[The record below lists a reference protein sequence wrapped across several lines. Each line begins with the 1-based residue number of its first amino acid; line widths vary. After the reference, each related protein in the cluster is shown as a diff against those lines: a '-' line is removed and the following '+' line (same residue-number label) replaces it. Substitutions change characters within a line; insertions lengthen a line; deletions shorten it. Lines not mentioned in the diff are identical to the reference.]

1 MAGAGATGRSESA
14 PTALTAVSFACLCYA
29 ASRLLDYLGLHAPTP
44 LESYPVV
51 SGCCQVAVTGVAIAG
66 VASALGRDL
75 AKPLAAGPTAL
86 HQMLAAALS
95 GSLGPV
101 VAAAEPSHACPTL
114 DSALPRVAAPRRVHA
129 LPPAAHATGP
139 PRACQPRGEVA
150 SSTPAAAAE
159 SAAPADQRSALTLPP
174 LASLSLGEAAGS
186 WTSGALSALLNPLL
200 AVCDSPPIEAM
211 RRAMSSPGAPRA
223 TQGAAPRRRRAE
235 GDAARDSSAAAATP
249 QAGVGARF
257 VTAPPER
264 LAALRVLAARS
275 AALDPARAASA
286 LGSLGLDD
294 GAARAVRAAVTDE
307 HLLQFGALLG
317 EGGCEDALRALGAR
331 EAWGGGDALL
341 GAADAGAAT
350 GDWERIVAERRD
362 GIAYEAWRRPLR
374 RGLYLYRT
382 RAVLEGVRPADVR
395 AFHLDDAARARWDE
409 AATLVARV
417 APEEA
422 APEAPESCLQKYRS
436 RFPRPMASREY
447 HYARRVWD
455 RPADG
460 GCYALCR
467 DVELPGAE
475 GAVKGAVRV
484 REYVSCIAIKA
495 HEVGTELLTCYF
507 EDSQVRPSIVKM
519 VVPKSL
525 WSLVQKYESALRDHA
540 RPKQAASSPA
550 SGLEAGG
557 PVLLISSARG
567 SARDGAAASTTPPPS
582 DRSRSLPCAGPS
594 VASRPL
600 EYFELDAHLPRFPPG
615 ALLDARRPALRRP
628 ACDPAGTLPGF
639 GRTGPAGARAGMGRD
654 GLPRGRRPHARQTTW
669 VKRIVIAA
677 GISVLHAALPGR
689 GL

>member
-1 MAGAGATGRSESA
+1 M
-14 PTALTAVSFACLCYA
+14 
-29 ASRLLDYLGLHAPTP
+29 
-44 LESYPVV
+44 
-51 SGCCQVAVTGVAIAG
+51 AIAG

-75 AKPLAAGPTAL
+75 AKPLAAGPAAL

-101 VAAAEPSHACPTL
+101 VAAPKPSHVCQTL

-129 LPPAAHATGP
+129 LPPTAHATGP

-150 SSTPAAAAE
+150 SSAPAAPAE

-174 LASLSLGEAAGS
+174 LASLSLGESAGS

-235 GDAARDSSAAAATP
+235 GDTARDSSAGAAAP
-249 QAGVGARF
+249 QAGAGARF

-317 EGGCEDALRALGAR
+317 EGGCEEALRALGAR

-436 RFPRPMASREY
+436 RFPRPMVGIAQGGFCGREGSWRMAAIMLVPGS
-447 HYARRVWD
+447 HQQVD
-455 RPADG
+455 PPHCLDPMCLPPPMPCRP
-460 GCYALCR
+460 
-467 DVELPGAE
+467 P
-475 GAVKGAVRV
+475 
-484 REYVSCIAIKA
+484 
-495 HEVGTELLTCYF
+495 
-507 EDSQVRPSIVKM
+507 
-519 VVPKSL
+519 
-525 WSLVQKYESALRDHA
+525 
-540 RPKQAASSPA
+540 
-550 SGLEAGG
+550 
-557 PVLLISSARG
+557 
-567 SARDGAAASTTPPPS
+567 ASTTTRAASGTGRPTAAAM
-582 DRSRSLPCAGPS
+582 RCAATWSCPE
-594 VASRPL
+594 VR
-600 EYFELDAHLPRFPPG
+600 
-615 ALLDARRPALRRP
+615 
-628 ACDPAGTLPGF
+628 
-639 GRTGPAGARAGMGRD
+639 RAGWMRVHRLALSVSVGRQ
-654 GLPRGRRPHARQTTW
+654 GVGREG
-669 VKRIVIAA
+669 A
-677 GISVLHAALPGR
+677 G
-689 GL
+689 